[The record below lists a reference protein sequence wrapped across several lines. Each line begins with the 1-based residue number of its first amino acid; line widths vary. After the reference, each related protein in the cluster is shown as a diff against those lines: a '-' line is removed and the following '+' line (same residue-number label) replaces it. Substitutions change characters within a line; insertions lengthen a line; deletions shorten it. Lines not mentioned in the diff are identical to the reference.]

1 MDPIKNP
8 YVPGAG
14 NPPPELAG
22 RASLLSDATVALE
35 RVKIRNAAQG
45 LILTGLRG
53 VGKTVLLVK
62 IQEISKERGFHE
74 ILVEANENKQLLTL
88 LIPQL
93 KRVLFALDRVASAKD
108 MAKRGLRIMRSF
120 IVA

>member
-1 MDPIKNP
+1 MDPVRNP

-22 RASLLSDATVALE
+22 RGALLQDATVALD
-35 RVKIRNAAQG
+35 RIKIKNAAQG

-53 VGKTVLLVK
+53 VGKTVLLVR
-62 IQEISKERGFHE
+62 IQELSKERGFHD
-74 ILVEANENKQLLTL
+74 ILIEANENKPLLTL

-93 KRVLFALDRVASAKD
+93 KRTANTAIETHPIFFRQS
-108 MAKRGLRIMRSF
+108 
-120 IVA
+120 